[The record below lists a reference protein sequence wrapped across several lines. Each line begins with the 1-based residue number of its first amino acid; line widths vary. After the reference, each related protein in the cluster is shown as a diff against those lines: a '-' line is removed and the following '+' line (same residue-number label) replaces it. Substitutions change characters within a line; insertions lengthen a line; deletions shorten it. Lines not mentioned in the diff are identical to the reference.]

1 MASPVSHTYVLDVL
15 ALQGLDENT
24 EVARQIAGALASQ
37 LAVVAP
43 AYQRLAFEDEPSGYL
58 AALATERP

>member
-24 EVARQIAGALASQ
+24 EVARQIAGALAAQ
-37 LAVVAP
+37 FALVGP
-43 AYQRLAFEDEPSGYL
+43 AYQRLGFEEEPSAYL
-58 AALATERP
+58 AALAAERP

>member
-24 EVARQIAGALASQ
+24 EVARQIAGALAAQ
-37 LAVVAP
+37 LAVAGP
-43 AYQRLAFEDEPSGYL
+43 AYQRLAFEDEPAAYLSVL
-58 AALATERP
+58 AAERP

>member
-24 EVARQIAGALASQ
+24 DVARQIAVALAGQ
-37 LAVVAP
+37 LAIAGPV
-43 AYQRLAFEDEPSGYL
+43 YQRLAFEEEPSGYL
-58 AALATERP
+58 AVLAAERP

>member
-24 EVARQIAGALASQ
+24 EVARQIAGALAAQ
-37 LAVVAP
+37 FAVTGP
-43 AYQRLAFEDEPSGYL
+43 AYQRLDFEQEPSGYL
-58 AALATERP
+58 AALAAERM